1 MQFIIHVSC
10 VIVNR
15 DNKVLVV
22 QEKSPA
28 SFGKYNL
35 PGGHLELGEKIAAG
49 AKREVREEVNLQIE
63 PQYLV
68 GIFTGVGKHHFMNY
82 VFYAETHDQDPEPQ
96 FTEVLDCKWMS
107 IDEIM
112 NADEDTLLNP
122 TKLKSIV
129 QRVSNKTLHQTDLI
143 MELF

>member
-1 MQFIIHVSC
+1 MFSMP
-10 VIVNR
+10 
-15 DNKVLVV
+15 K
-22 QEKSPA
+22 
-28 SFGKYNL
+28 
-35 PGGHLELGEKIAAG
+35 
-49 AKREVREEVNLQIE
+49 
-63 PQYLV
+63 
-68 GIFTGVGKHHFMNY
+68 
-82 VFYAETHDQDPEPQ
+82 DPEPQ